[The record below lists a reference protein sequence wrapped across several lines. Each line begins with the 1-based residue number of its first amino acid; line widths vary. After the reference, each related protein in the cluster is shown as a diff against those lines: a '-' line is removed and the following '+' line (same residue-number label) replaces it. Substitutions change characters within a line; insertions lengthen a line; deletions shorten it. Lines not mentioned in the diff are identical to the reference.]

1 MKSILKE
8 IRHCRERNLILFG
21 ELKSKLDIVEEAFL
35 RNIEEV
41 ESLQLRESEN
51 GRKMLHLND
60 EELEVHS
67 MISDEDIYYVA
78 IEKEGRYDGDI
89 VFDMVYSAQLAK

>member
-8 IRHCRERNLILFG
+8 INYCRERNLLLFG
-21 ELKSKLDIVEEAFL
+21 ELKRRLDIVEEAFL

-41 ESLQLRESEN
+41 EL
-51 GRKMLHLND
+51 LHLKDTGEGKKILHLHNED
-60 EELEVHS
+60 MEVHS
-67 MISDEDIYYVA
+67 MINDDEVYYLA

-89 VFDMVYSAQLAK
+89 VYDLVYSPQLAR